1 MGGGMTRALSA
12 LTALALVG
20 CSVAL
25 AQTGGAVSEPIPW
38 GAISAGVAAVV
49 SALGAVAKVA
59 HDLSAMVN
67 KALGALDARA
77 TAFESTVREGFAGGI
92 ARLDRIETEQ
102 RRSSDSSIASGVRL
116 QSIEHEVEAIHG
128 RLDVTTAPRKPKAA
142 APA

>member
-1 MGGGMTRALSA
+1 MTRALSA

-59 HDLSAMVN
+59 HDLSSAVN

-77 TAFESTVREGFAGGI
+77 TAFEATVRDGFAGGLV
-92 ARLDRIETEQ
+92 RLDRIETEQ